1 MFEHNLGMQDLR
13 LLVSGGQDGSLSV
26 LHLASGHS
34 YLHIS
39 LHTAE
44 VPLALPLLLVQLM
57 LLAMCKAVLL
67 M

>member
-1 MFEHNLGMQDLR
+1 MFDYNLGMQDLR

-26 LHLASGHS
+26 LHLASGDS

-44 VPLALPLLLVQLM
+44 VPSHSSLIAPLATSKQLM
-57 LLAMCKAVLL
+57 
-67 M
+67 